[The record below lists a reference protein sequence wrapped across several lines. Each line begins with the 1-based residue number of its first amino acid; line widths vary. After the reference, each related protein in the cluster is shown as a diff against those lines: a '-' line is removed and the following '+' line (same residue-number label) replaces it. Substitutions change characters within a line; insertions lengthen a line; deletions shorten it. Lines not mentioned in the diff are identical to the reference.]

1 MIKTFHV
8 ALRDFLATVLTKGF
22 IFGVLIMP
30 LIMMGAA
37 PLAMLLLNPKPPP
50 VAGRIAFIDRTA
62 EGVTQELETAFSA
75 ESIKR
80 WVVDR
85 AEEATQ
91 AAGAVIEKNLP
102 ADKAQQLKPM
112 LEAAAKQ
119 VAVPNIS
126 AKFLPPA
133 TDEEA
138 AKSELSQTE
147 ANVEPD
153 ADATADQRLL
163 AIVVIDSNAVR
174 ADASGGFG
182 TYRMFIRAKLDAR
195 VQGLIRSK
203 VREAVITSR
212 LRINGEDP
220 VRIRSIMAFDPPDAK
235 AVTRDGDKSS
245 GEAAQMFVPLG
256 FMMLLWI
263 STFTG
268 GQFLLTSTIEEK
280 SNRIMEV
287 LLSAVSPMQLMVG
300 KIIGQMC
307 AGLLILILYS
317 GLGISG
323 LIIFGQSH
331 LLDWGNIALLV
342 LLFLLAF
349 GTIACLMAAI
359 GSAVNDI
366 HEAQSLMM
374 PVTLIVISPM
384 LLMMPIISDPKG
396 VIATVMSFI
405 PGVSPFVLVLRIS
418 SSDPPGLGQVALAI
432 ALNLVYVTL
441 LAKLAAKIF
450 RIGVLMYGK
459 PPNFATLLRWIRLA

>member
-50 VAGRIAFIDRTA
+50 VEGEIAFIDRTTD
-62 EGVTQELETAFSA
+62 GVTQELQSAFA
-75 ESIKR
+75 PEAIKR

-85 AEEATQ
+85 AAEATE

-102 ADKAQQLKPM
+102 ADKAQQIKPM
-112 LEAAAKQ
+112 LDAAAKQ
-119 VAVPNIS
+119 VPVPDIS
-126 AKFLPPA
+126 AKFLPPD
-133 TDEEA
+133 TNEDS
-138 AKSELSQTE
+138 AKSELSAVDANIE
-147 ANVEPD
+147 AATD
-153 ADATADQRLL
+153 AAKKQRLL
-163 AIVVIDSNAVR
+163 AVIVIEPNAVS
-174 ADASGGFG
+174 ADASGSFG
-182 TYRMFIRAKLDAR
+182 TYRMFIRSKLDVR
-195 VQGLIRSK
+195 VQSLIRAK

-212 LRINGEDP
+212 LRVNGEDP
-220 VRIRSIMAFDPPDAK
+220 ARIRSIMAFDPPDAK

-342 LLFLLAF
+342 VLFLLAF

-396 VIATVMSFI
+396 AIATVMSFI

-418 SSDPPGLGQVALAI
+418 SSDPPGMGQVAIAI
-432 ALNLVYVTL
+432 ALNIVYVTL

-459 PPNFATLLRWIRLA
+459 PPNFSTLLRWIRLA